1 MEAAQVTERKM
12 RRLRQLVAGLD
23 NVYFS
28 IKSERHAF
36 YQALLSLGDRR
47 VGAVVEAAERN
58 GGQWRAAAAE
68 AGVDPDWYVFRDRSQ
83 DRLQPWDVIGGGM
96 KAEFL
101 RAEFDRGL
109 REETTASPHSAIA
122 TCSSCSS

>member
-1 MEAAQVTERKM
+1 
-12 RRLRQLVAGLD
+12 
-23 NVYFS
+23 
-28 IKSERHAF
+28 
-36 YQALLSLGDRR
+36 
-47 VGAVVEAAERN
+47 
-58 GGQWRAAAAE
+58 
-68 AGVDPDWYVFRDRSQ
+68 VFRDRSH

-122 TCSSCSS
+122 TRSSCSS